1 MNGFLS
7 CPPKPRRRRVATRAL
22 VLRSMCGG
30 EPQFLRKVR
39 CERREYFKESLTL
52 ACVPT
57 CLIHH
62 VEEGHHR
69 CDRRIEFKRLDVI
82 ADFLYRLVQFPFC
95 YFDCLLFALFCSLSQ
110 SPHALQKATRPYH
123 ALRAPCNRIS

>member
-69 CDRRIEFKRLDVI
+69 CDRSVELERLDVI
-82 ADFLYRLVQFPFC
+82 DDLLYRLVESTLYLVP
-95 YFDCLLFALFCSLSQ
+95 CLYAVRYLLL
-110 SPHALQKATRPYH
+110 PVR
-123 ALRAPCNRIS
+123 